1 VPAPIS
7 FDPVAADYD
16 ATRGGE
22 ERGAH
27 FAAAI
32 RPWLPDPVASPVL
45 EVGVGTGL
53 VAMALA
59 GLGLPVLG
67 LDISAEMLGR
77 AYERLGPRLVRGD
90 ARHLPVR
97 AASVDAVVFP
107 ISLHVVGGVPA
118 AFAEAARVVRPGGRV
133 IAVHDRPDVDVTDL
147 DDPMRGLETRRATM
161 GRIDT
166 ADALAAAAGAAGLT
180 TVHQGWTEPQTRPI
194 TPNAMADGVERRL
207 WSYLWDVDDAT
218 WAREVVPVIRAL
230 RALPEPERPR
240 HPAMRHRLSVFR
252 A

>member
-1 VPAPIS
+1 MS
-7 FDPVAADYD
+7 FDPVAQDYD

-32 RPWLPDPVASPVL
+32 QPWLGPGAVL

-59 GLGLPVLG
+59 RLGVAVTG
-67 LDISAEMLGR
+67 LDISAEMLR
-77 AYERLGPRLVRGD
+77 LAYERLGPRLVRGD

-97 AASVDAVVFP
+97 DGSVGTVIFP
-107 ISLHVVGGVPA
+107 ISLHVLGGVPA

-133 IAVHDRPDVDVTDL
+133 VAVHDRPDIAATDM
-147 DDPMRGLETRRATM
+147 DGPMRALVTRRGTM
-161 GRIDT
+161 GRVDT
-166 ADALAAAAGAAGLT
+166 AEALAAAAGATGLT
-180 TVHQGWTEPQTRPI
+180 TVHQGWTEPQTRPT

-207 WSYLWDVDDAT
+207 WSYLWNVDDPT
-218 WAREVVPVIRAL
+218 WEREVVPVIRAL
-230 RALPEPERPR
+230 RALPEPDRQR
-240 HPAMRHRLSVFR
+240 HPTMRHRLSVF
-252 A
+252 AH